1 MSSTKEYLNENI
13 RPILHPLIQATLIEN
28 PSNPVNKII

>member
-1 MSSTKEYLNENI
+1 MSSTKDYLNENI
-13 RPILHPLIQATLIEN
+13 RPILHPLIKATLIEN

>member
-1 MSSTKEYLNENI
+1 MSSAKEYLDENI
-13 RPILHPLIQATLIEN
+13 KSILHPLIKATLIEN